1 MNFLNLGST
10 DIKISKII
18 MGTWQAGKQMWT
30 GIEDSDSIEAIK
42 TAYENNITTFDTAE
56 MYGKGHSERILG
68 QALKSVRDKVVIA
81 TKAAPQNLSKDKL
94 ISACE
99 KSLKN
104 LDTDYIDLYQIHWPA
119 GSFGSKKIPVSET
132 LEAMDKLKKQG
143 KIRAVGVSNFSR
155 EQLEEALNCYQIDSV
170 QPPYSILW
178 RHIEKDLTPL
188 CFEKNITVLSYSPM
202 AQGLLTGR
210 FKKGHKFEKGDNRAS
225 NKLFQ
230 GETFEKALEIIEE
243 LKPIASDLGISLSNL
258 ALSWV
263 KSKKNTAAIAGARNK
278 NQSKENAKAL
288 NTNLSA
294 ELVEFIDKK
303 TLEFTNIT
311 GESPVMWG

>member
-68 QALKSVRDKVVIA
+68 QALKSVRNKVVIA

>member
-143 KIRAVGVSNFSR
+143 KIKAVGVSNFSK
-155 EQLEEALNCYQIDSV
+155 EQLEEALSFYQIDSV

-178 RHIEKDLTPL
+178 RHIEKDLMPL
-188 CFEKNITVLSYSPM
+188 CIENNISILSYSSM

-210 FKKGHKFEKGDNRAS
+210 FKQGHKFEKGDNRAS
-225 NKLFQ
+225 NKLFNGQ
-230 GETFEKALEIIEE
+230 TFEKALEIIDD
-243 LKPIASDLGISLSNL
+243 LKPVAADLGITLSNL

-263 KSKKNTAAIAGARNK
+263 KSKKNTAAIAGSRNK
-278 NQSKENAKAL
+278 SQSKENAKAL
-288 NTNLSA
+288 NTNLPA
-294 ELVEFIDKK
+294 EIIEFIDKR

-311 GESPVMWG
+311 GGSPVMWE

>member
-56 MYGKGHSERILG
+56 MYGKGHSEKILG
-68 QALKSVRDKVVIA
+68 QTLKGVRDKVVIA

-119 GSFGSKKIPVSET
+119 GSFGSKKVPVSET

-155 EQLEEALNCYQIDSV
+155 EQLEEALSFYQIDSV

-178 RHIEKDLTPL
+178 RHIEKDLMPL
-188 CFEKNITVLSYSPM
+188 CIENNISILSYSSM

-210 FKKGHKFEKGDNRAS
+210 FKQGHKFEKGDNRAS
-225 NKLFQ
+225 NKLFNGQ
-230 GETFEKALEIIEE
+230 TFEKALEIIDE
-243 LKPIASDLGISLSNL
+243 LKPIATDLGITLSNL

-263 KSKKNTAAIAGARNK
+263 KSKKNTAAIAGSRNK
-278 NQSKENAKAL
+278 SQSKENAKAL
-288 NTNLSA
+288 NTNLPA
-294 ELVEFIDKK
+294 EIIEFIDKR

-311 GESPVMWG
+311 GGSPVMWG

>member
-1 MNFLNLGST
+1 
-10 DIKISKII
+10 
-18 MGTWQAGKQMWT
+18 
-30 GIEDSDSIEAIK
+30 
-42 TAYENNITTFDTAE
+42 
-56 MYGKGHSERILG
+56 
-68 QALKSVRDKVVIA
+68 
-81 TKAAPQNLSKDKL
+81 
-94 ISACE
+94 
-99 KSLKN
+99 
-104 LDTDYIDLYQIHWPA
+104 
-119 GSFGSKKIPVSET
+119 
-132 LEAMDKLKKQG
+132 MDKLKKQG

-188 CFEKNITVLSYSPM
+188 CIEKNITVLSYSPM